1 MFIRTILVLALFLAL
16 SCVSL
21 QASTNTSLNV
31 PSNTTDETVYT
42 TDETVLLFAGVKDR
56 RKGNQGADECD
67 AADACYDKCD
77 DDDDDCFD
85 ACEDKYPNCPDCEDG
100 DDDCD

>member
-1 MFIRTILVLALFLAL
+1 MFLRIPQTILF
-16 SCVSL
+16 CYSL
-21 QASTNTSLNV
+21 ELKN
-31 PSNTTDETVYT
+31 
-42 TDETVLLFAGVKDR
+42 R
-56 RKGNQGADECD
+56 RKGNQDADECD

-85 ACEDKYPNCPDCEDG
+85 ACEDKYPNCPDCEDD

>member
-1 MFIRTILVLALFLAL
+1 MFIRTILVSTLFLAF

-21 QASTNTSLNV
+21 QANIDTSLNV
-31 PSNTTDETVYT
+31 PSNTTD
-42 TDETVLLFAGVKDR
+42 DTVLLIA
-56 RKGNQGADECD
+56 QSADDDCD
-67 AADACYDKCD
+67 AADDCYDSCE

-85 ACEDKYPNCPDCEDG
+85 ACEDKYPDCPECED

>member
-1 MFIRTILVLALFLAL
+1 MFIRAILVSALILAL

-21 QASTNTSLNV
+21 QASTDTSLNV
-31 PSNTTDETVYT
+31 PSNTTD
-42 TDETVLLFAGVKDR
+42 DTVLLFAGVKDR
-56 RKGNQGADECD
+56 RKGKQDAGKQDADECD

-85 ACEDKYPNCPDCEDG
+85 ACEDKYPSCPDCEDD

>member
-1 MFIRTILVLALFLAL
+1 MFIRTLLVSALCLAL
-16 SCVSL
+16 SCASL
-21 QASTNTSLNV
+21 QASTDSIFDV
-31 PSNTTDETVYT
+31 PSNSADNS
-42 TDETVLLFAGVKDR
+42 VLLFAGVKDD
-56 RKGNQGADECD
+56 KGGDECD
-67 AADACYDKCD
+67 AADACYDKCS